1 MKKLFFILLLSLS
14 VSVSFAQEDLKFS
27 SGRDKHDGKPQLFT
41 NLSPKFSVRA
51 GLIDEIMSSRLNQ
64 PVSLLIT
71 EGFVFNGKILS
82 KTSDAPGLETV
93 TIESNE
99 KQGLLFTLSKT
110 TIPGEGIV
118 YRGLL
123 ISRNHSDM
131 VVLEKDPITGVYEWT
146 KKPVSQMIS
155 D

>member
-14 VSVSFAQEDLKFS
+14 VSVSFAQEDVTFS
-27 SGRDKHDGKPQLFT
+27 SGREKHDGKPQLFT

-71 EGFVFNGKILS
+71 EGFVFNGKIMS

-131 VVLEKDPITGVYEWT
+131 VMLEKDPITGVYVWT
-146 KKPVSQMIS
+146 KKPVSQIIS

>member
-14 VSVSFAQEDLKFS
+14 ISVSFAQEDVTFS

-41 NLSPKFSVRA
+41 NLSSKFSLKV
-51 GLIDEIMSSRLNQ
+51 GLVDEIMNSRLNQ
-64 PVSLLIT
+64 PVTLLIT
-71 EGFVFNGKILS
+71 EGLVFNGKILS
-82 KTSDAPGLETV
+82 RTSDAPGLETI

-99 KQGLLFTLSKT
+99 KQGFLFTLSKT

-131 VVLEKDPITGVYEWT
+131 VVLEKNAITGVYEWT
-146 KKPVSQMIS
+146 KKTVSQMIA

>member
-14 VSVSFAQEDLKFS
+14 VSVSFAQEDIKFS

-41 NLSPKFSVRA
+41 NFSPKFSVRT

-71 EGFVFNGKILS
+71 EGFVFNGKVLS
-82 KTSDAPGLETV
+82 KTSEAPGLETV

-123 ISRNHSDM
+123 ISRNHSDR
-131 VVLEKDPITGVYEWT
+131 VVLEKDPITGV
-146 KKPVSQMIS
+146 
-155 D
+155 